1 MAKRNRKG
9 QFVKGGG
16 RTTRRRS
23 KSRALAR
30 RGTTAPAR
38 RSVAVARRRT
48 RTVIV
53 RRGGGGGGGMVGQAL
68 SFVGSPRPDDLVA
81 SGALGL
87 AVNKRRATVET
98 VVNYAPEFV
107 RGVGAYGVIAFVAG
121 LASKYGVA
129 RRYTAP
135 LARAASIIA
144 VNKLTTRGAFYEP
157 GQYTSSLAGD
167 DDVGADEMDVGA
179 LDAMAGDDDDVGD
192 DVGDDE

>member
-16 RTTRRRS
+16 RATPRRR

-38 RSVAVARRRT
+38 RSVSVARRRT

-68 SFVGSPRPDDLVA
+68 SFVGGPRPDDLVA
-81 SGALGL
+81 SAALGV

-107 RGVGAYGVIAFVAG
+107 RGVGAYGVIALAAGVA
-121 LASKYGVA
+121 SRYGIA

-144 VNKLTTRGAFYEP
+144 VNKLTTRGAFYDP
-157 GQYTSSLAGD
+157 GQFTSSLSGDD
-167 DDVGADEMDVGA
+167 DDVGADDMDVGA

-192 DVGDDE
+192 DDEL